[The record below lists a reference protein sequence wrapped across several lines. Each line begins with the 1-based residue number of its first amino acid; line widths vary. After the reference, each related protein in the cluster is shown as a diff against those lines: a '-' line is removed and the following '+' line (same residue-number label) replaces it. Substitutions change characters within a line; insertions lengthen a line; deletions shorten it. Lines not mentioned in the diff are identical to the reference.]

1 VKAVRLKQP
10 KGTLSQPY
18 FDEKELRKTVNR
30 RLGPF
35 VEPLQVIEPG
45 VQIGPKRESKGFVAE
60 VFTRRLLDGEVGQ
73 HLVIHDSSKRVLHGR
88 TVQTAP
94 DAANTT
100 GSSGVD
106 LLVGFLQQ
114 KFPGQWESWGIYN
127 FKHIAGSSTWSD
139 HSYVNHN
146 ANPPWC
152 GRAIDVHPH
161 SIAIGD
167 QIEAAAKAEP
177 ALVAVTRYILWRGV
191 PDHYPGHLHFSFED
205 AGAPGS
211 C

>member
-1 VKAVRLKQP
+1 MKAVRLKRP
-10 KGTLSQPY
+10 VGTLSQPY
-18 FDEKELRKTVNR
+18 FEEKELRKTVNR

-35 VEPLQVIEPG
+35 VEPLQIVEPG

-60 VFTRRLLDGEVGQ
+60 AFTRRLLAGEVGQ
-73 HLVIHDSSKRVLHGR
+73 HLVIHDSTKRSLHGR

-100 GSSGVD
+100 GSPGVD
-106 LLVGFLQQ
+106 LLVGFLLQE
-114 KFPGQWESWGIYN
+114 FPGQWDSYGVYS
-127 FKHIAGSSTWSD
+127 FRHIASSSTWSD
-139 HSYVNHN
+139 HAYVNH
-146 ANPPWC
+146 AAGWC
-152 GRAIDVHPH
+152 GRAIDIHPH
-161 SIAIGD
+161 TIAIGD
-167 QIEAAAKAEP
+167 AIEAAAKAEP
-177 ALVAVTRYILWRGV
+177 TLVAVTRYILWRGV